1 MIREFTGG
9 DMNLL
14 PSLVEFAERVNSLDE
29 ERSKNFISANHFLQA
44 ALDVYFVKLGHD
56 PFE

>member
-1 MIREFTGG
+1 
-9 DMNLL
+9 MNLL